1 MNSEFGITT
10 HPPPQ
15 SGEHGGRVQRRCL
28 ASRFAANRRAWLLSG
43 SASKTVRSRS
53 RKSLPGAW
61 QKIIK
66 TRLILLATLVIA
78 LFPVL
83 ATAKLAVFVDGRVL
97 KVDDARLEGSEIV
110 LDLRGGGSLR
120 VPALRI
126 DRVIADEVE
135 EDIENDL
142 EDPDCPFGWTD
153 EELPKGIPF
162 QASVRDA
169 ARSADLHPW
178 LVAAVV
184 QTESAFDPRAVSRVG
199 AAGLMQLMPAAAADQ
214 EVTDVFDPVDN
225 LRGGTAHLR
234 LMLDRFESLSLAL
247 AAYNSGA
254 TTVERYKGIPP
265 YEETRNYVRRV
276 LEIFCPGE

>member
-1 MNSEFGITT
+1 MKLRIANCELRIF
-10 HPPPQ
+10 PPPTPRC
-15 SGEHGGRVQRRCL
+15 GRVRKFEIR
-28 ASRFAANRRAWLLSG
+28 N
-43 SASKTVRSRS
+43 SKFE
-53 RKSLPGAW
+53 
-61 QKIIK
+61 ICIF
-66 TRLILLATLVIA
+66 ATLLICLIMWSPPA
-78 LFPVL
+78 N
-83 ATAKLAVFVDGRVL
+83 AKLAVFVDGRVL
-97 KVDDARLEGSEIV
+97 KVEDARLEGSEIV

-135 EDIENDL
+135 MDVRNDL
-142 EDPDCPFGWTD
+142 DDPDCPFEWSD
-153 EELPKGIPF
+153 EPLPEEIPF
-162 QASVRDA
+162 HASVHDA
-169 ARSADLHPW
+169 ARAADLHPW

-199 AAGLMQLMPAAAADQ
+199 AAGLMQLMPAAADHG
-214 EVTDVFDPVDN
+214 VTDVFDPVDN
-225 LRGGTAHLR
+225 LRGGAAHLR

-276 LEIFCPGE
+276 LEIFCPGEGTDID